1 MQPGDIIY
9 TTTAKGELIQLVY
22 VGESGYSN
30 ALLVK
35 DESNRVAYI
44 FPDEILAVDRN
55 PKGDPQWKKN
65 RKDAND
71 FTERRSVTNS
81 ALRNTTKFLS
91 RKNTAK
97 LEKPRTTAH
106 TAGKN

>member
-9 TTTAKGELIQLVY
+9 ATSSKGELVRLVY

-35 DESNRVAYI
+35 DELGRITRI
-44 FPDEILAVDRN
+44 FPDAILAVDRN

-65 RKDAND
+65 RRDAND
-71 FTERRSVTNS
+71 STERRSVTNS
-81 ALRNTTKFLS
+81 ALRNTTRFRFQKS
-91 RKNTAK
+91 TAK
-97 LEKPRTTAH
+97 LETPRTTAN
-106 TAGKN
+106 TAGKS